1 MAWQT
6 AVLGLQANIS
16 SPFAPFP
23 FPSKGPRQGIWP
35 IRQPGYESRS
45 ELVRFIAIFGAD
57 ACPLLSH
64 FLSPAVATV
73 AVATAEAV
81 VHFRFRQAP
90 GYGCTAVPHLIGK
103 MSFTMFNI

>member
-64 FLSPAVATV
+64 FLSPAVA
-73 AVATAEAV
+73 VATAEAV

-103 MSFTMFNI
+103 MPFTMFNI